1 MSPVS
6 CFMFTFLSAL
16 YCQIAFAL
24 WYHFLRFCFPF
35 DTFPE
40 FLPCVHSWRERNS
53 SESLE
58 ESRQVDA
65 TIYLMSSQAGGPL
78 MPWNVTLPDRS
89 AWQFHSVGFLMSLQ
103 VINCH
108 CWFDD
113 DYVNCGHFDSS
124 PTLPFH
130 SFENMVWACT
140 VWRELNTGNLV
151 SLTQCQQCRPPQ
163 ANRSLT
169 HFPAVLMGC
178 YHGYY
183 HHLSW
188 CIYQMMV
195 QKPSTPRRR
204 IQDWDGEAHS
214 SLKLWEQ
221 SSE

>member
-1 MSPVS
+1 MTATHFS
-6 CFMFTFLSAL
+6 CHPHVTSVLFHVYFLFSFILSNGVCVMIPFFKLFAFLL
-16 YCQIAFAL
+16 YIPRILASI
-24 WYHFLRFCFPF
+24 
-35 DTFPE
+35 
-40 FLPCVHSWRERNS
+40 HSWRERNS

-58 ESRQVDA
+58 ESQQVDA

-151 SLTQCQQCRPPQ
+151 SLTQCQQCRP
-163 ANRSLT
+163 
-169 HFPAVLMGC
+169 
-178 YHGYY
+178 
-183 HHLSW
+183 
-188 CIYQMMV
+188 
-195 QKPSTPRRR
+195 
-204 IQDWDGEAHS
+204 
-214 SLKLWEQ
+214 LKQ
-221 SSE
+221 TAA